1 MPLPGG
7 RGDESGVGRELLAPD
22 VAQDPYPVLAHH
34 LAHHALGHAALE
46 QGLGEV
52 GEFAD
57 GADAQ
62 RVDDLAEVGQA
73 PGVAL
78 VVGQPLK
85 KSWPWPWVKSVPM
98 PMASSPTMFITYSM
112 ASA

>member
-1 MPLPGG
+1 M
-7 RGDESGVGRELLAPD
+7 ESGLLAPD
-22 VAQDPYPVLAHH
+22 ILEDVDPVLAHD
-34 LAHHALGHAALE
+34 LAHHTLGVAAFQ

-57 GADAQ
+57 SANAQ

-73 PGVAL
+73 AGVAL
-78 VVGQPLK
+78 VMGQVFEEVLAVPL
-85 KSWPWPWVKSVPM
+85 VKSVPI
-98 PMASSPTMFITYSM
+98 PMASSPTIFMVYSM